1 MTNTGGMEEHGAVDI
16 LGGNADSSIFY
27 KYEMSSLVKHSCS
40 HMLVL
45 CSLGWL
51 LPWICLLLGGFYC
64 AGLLATHFLVEGQ
77 RAQTSP
83 KVNSLIFSKQFGSFR
98 HCLLLPHLLHLALQG
113 CLTWIMFNLTT
124 PFQLRQVSRVC
135 DGFSSFAKFCIS
147 LCKSQQR

>member
-64 AGLLATHFLVEGQ
+64 AGLLATHFLAEGQ
-77 RAQTSP
+77 REHRPLPRSTVLYFQ
-83 KVNSLIFSKQFGSFR
+83 NSSDHLDIAYYF
-98 HCLLLPHLLHLALQG
+98 HTCCILLY
-113 CLTWIMFNLTT
+113 
-124 PFQLRQVSRVC
+124 RDDVDYV
-135 DGFSSFAKFCIS
+135 
-147 LCKSQQR
+147 